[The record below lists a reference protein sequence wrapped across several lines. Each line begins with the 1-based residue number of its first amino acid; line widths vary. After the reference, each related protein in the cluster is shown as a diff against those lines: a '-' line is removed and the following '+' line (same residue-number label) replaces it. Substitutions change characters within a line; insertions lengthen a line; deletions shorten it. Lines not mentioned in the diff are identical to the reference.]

1 MTTKRLT
8 AEQKLFCDNYLVTSD
23 VKKASIAAGFKST
36 NYTILPQPH
45 IKRYLN
51 DQKKRLNNSIGLD
64 FWWKTKRLTTIIES
78 IMGDGDDPE
87 KVDLQHANIA
97 ISAIVELN
105 KMQGH
110 HAPDKSIVM
119 NLEHDE
125 QLKVINQMTLEL
137 VRKKEEEILS
147 AEKDVNKNGN
157 Q

>member
-1 MTTKRLT
+1 MAKQKLTT
-8 AEQKLFCDNYLVTSD
+8 EQKLFCDNYLVTSD
-23 VKKASIAAGFKST
+23 VKKASIAAGFRST
-36 NYTILPQPH
+36 NYMMLSNPTV
-45 IKRYLN
+45 KEYL
-51 DQKKRLNNSIGLD
+51 KEERRKLNNSIGLD

-78 IMGDGDDPE
+78 IMGNGEDPE
-87 KVDLQHANIA
+87 RVDLQHANIA

-137 VRKKEEEILS
+137 VKKKEEEMLK
-147 AEKDVNKNGN
+147 ADKDVNNNDN